1 MNENLLFIGQP
12 IARQDSAHVRKK
24 TTGHFNDAIIRY
36 AVYYYIKLE
45 YYAAK
50 SIIFVPMGS
59 LQATL
64 QDRLPV
70 ANAFYH

>member
-12 IARQDSAHVRKK
+12 IARQDSAHAQK
-24 TTGHFNDAIIRY
+24 TTGAY
-36 AVYYYIKLE
+36 AAVYCYIKLE

-50 SIIFVPMGS
+50 SIIFVSMGS

-64 QDRLPV
+64 QDRLRV
-70 ANAFYH
+70 GNAFYH